1 MKTLS
6 FDLFW
11 SMRSPYCCLALDRVI
26 EIQRSYNVEI
36 NLRVIYPI
44 AIRDP
49 DFFKVRA
56 SRHYRPYLLMDT
68 ARLAEFYGIPFRRP
82 IPDPVVQ
89 DLSTSIISD
98 EQPYIYS
105 LTRLAALASEKGR
118 GLDFLNQVARLLWD
132 GRTDDWHQGEHLANA
147 IGRAGLDYDEMM
159 AQVSTENGRID
170 AMIFANQEVQTAVG
184 HGGVPLMVFDNE
196 AFFRQDRIDL
206 LLWRMKENCLT
217 ERAQK

>member
-1 MKTLS
+1 M
-6 FDLFW
+6 
-11 SMRSPYCCLALDRVI
+11 
-26 EIQRSYNVEI
+26 
-36 NLRVIYPI
+36 
-44 AIRDP
+44 
-49 DFFKVRA
+49 
-56 SRHYRPYLLMDT
+56 
-68 ARLAEFYGIPFRRP
+68 
-82 IPDPVVQ
+82 
-89 DLSTSIISD
+89 
-98 EQPYIYS
+98 
-105 LTRLAALASEKGR
+105 
-118 GLDFLNQVARLLWD
+118 LWD

-217 ERAQK
+217 E